1 MALSL
6 DNFEQQIDETILER
20 GLDYFSRGCV
30 TDMEDLGGGDYE
42 ATVEGSDTYI
52 VDLHIEG
59 NKVTEYECDCPYDW
73 GLVCKHTVAAL
84 YYLQEEL
91 SDADSRTMKEAQPRL
106 NKESEG
112 EQVKRLLNQLSHDD
126 LKSFVHEKCASDK
139 GFRKLFIANHIS
151 CLYPESKELYTKQL
165 QTLVDTYSD
174 RYGFVE
180 YREAQLLGDA
190 VSNMAEEA
198 LAGLEKGK
206 KWKAIY
212 VAEAI
217 VEEISKVMN
226 ATDDSDGHIG
236 GSIEEAFEVL
246 EALAE
251 SDLDE
256 AMHNELFNWLI
267 TRFEKSTLKGWD
279 RYFGFIEVAIGLI
292 KSEQEKERIE
302 TLLSRIKP
310 TDEYW
315 DWNYRK
321 AQALTLRLIRK
332 TENEEAT
339 VRFMESHL
347 SNEEFRKELI
357 EKALREKNYAK
368 AEDLAAEGLRK
379 DEKEARGLA
388 EDWRN
393 YLFVIYQ
400 KTNNTEEVI
409 RLARHFLVNFSGRY
423 QARDYYYDLLKS
435 LIPREQ
441 WQEYVEGLVAS
452 MNNASTYDGG
462 YRGISQLYIRE
473 AQWEKLLGLLRENVS
488 FERIADAEQ
497 YLAGTYTTE
506 LATMYKDLILTYM
519 EKNVGRSHYQSVCRY
534 IGRMIKLGARPMA
547 IELMEQLRKL
557 YPNRRALLDELSGI
571 KIDKRR

>member
-20 GLDYFSRGCV
+20 GLNYFRRGCV

-52 VDLHIEG
+52 VYLHIEG

-73 GLVCKHTVAAL
+73 GPVCKHTVAAL

-91 SDADSRTMKEAQPRL
+91 SDADSRTMKEAQPLL

-126 LKSFVHEKCASDK
+126 LKAFVQERCTSDK
-139 GFRKLFIANHIS
+139 SFRKLFIAKHIS
-151 CLYPESKELYTKQL
+151 CLYPESKELYTKQI
-165 QTLVDTYSD
+165 QALVDTYSD
-174 RYGFVE
+174 RSGFVE
-180 YREAQLLGDA
+180 YKEAKLLGDA
-190 VSNMAEEA
+190 VSNIAKEG

-217 VEEISKVMN
+217 VEEMSEVMN
-226 ATDDSDGHIG
+226 YVDDSNGHIG

-246 EALAE
+246 EALVE

-256 AMHNELFNWLI
+256 AMHDELFDWLI
-267 TRFEKSTLKGWD
+267 TRFEKGILEGWD
-279 RYFGFIEVAIGLI
+279 RHFSFIVVAIELI
-292 KSEQEKERIE
+292 KNEQEKERIK
-302 TLLSRIKP
+302 TLLSSIKP
-310 TDEYW
+310 TGEHW
-315 DWNYRK
+315 DWDYRQ
-321 AQALTLRLIRK
+321 AQALTLQLIRK
-332 TENEEAT
+332 TENEEAA
-339 VRFMESHL
+339 VRFMESHR
-347 SNEEFRKELI
+347 SNPDFRKELI
-357 EKALREKNYAK
+357 AEALREENYTK
-368 AEDLAAEGLRK
+368 AEELASEGLRK
-379 DEKEARGLA
+379 DEKEASGLA

-423 QARDYYYDLLKS
+423 QSREYYYDLLKS
-435 LIPREQ
+435 FIPQEQ
-441 WQEYVEGLVAS
+441 WQEYVEELVAS
-452 MNNASTYDGG
+452 MRNTSRYDGG
-462 YRGISQLYIRE
+462 YSGIAQLYIRE

-497 YLAGTYTTE
+497 YLTGPYTTE

-519 EKNVGRSHYQSVCRY
+519 EKNMGRSHYQSVCRY

-547 IELMEQLRKL
+547 VELMEQLRKL
-557 YPNRRALLDELSGI
+557 YPKRRALLEELSGI
-571 KIDKRR
+571 E